1 MGAPAALFV
10 GDIPLIKVA
19 IIDDH
24 PVFRQGLR
32 RVLER
37 FPDLEVVWESGTV
50 ADLMENLDRNP
61 VDVLLLD
68 LYLGPQEDTIGV
80 MRTVRERYAD
90 LRVITISASLDW
102 DSVTASRQAGA
113 SGYLPKDLSV
123 EDMVAGIRALADP
136 NLGRMPFTSKTSKT
150 AGSGNGFG
158 IVAHAALTRREREV
172 LFDIVCGNSNRDIA
186 AHLGISVTTVNK
198 HVHHILSKLK
208 AKTRAQVIAR
218 MRGVPVRTYSPPP
231 GK

>member
-1 MGAPAALFV
+1 M
-10 GDIPLIKVA
+10 
-19 IIDDH
+19 
-24 PVFRQGLR
+24 FRQGLR

-37 FPDLEVVWESGTV
+37 APDFAVVWESGTV
-50 ADLMENLDRNP
+50 TDLMDNLQTNP

-68 LYLGPQEDTIGV
+68 LYLGPEEDTISV
-80 MRTVRERYAD
+80 MRTVRERYSD
-90 LRVITISASLDW
+90 VRVITISASLDW

-136 NLGRMPFTSKTSKT
+136 NLGRMSFTAKTNKT
-150 AGSGNGFG
+150 AGSGNGLG
-158 IVAHAALTRREREV
+158 ADKHAALTQREREV
-172 LFDIVCGNSNRDIA
+172 LFEMVCGNSNRDIA

-218 MRGVPVRTYSPPP
+218 MRGIPVRTYTAPPAR
-231 GK
+231 G

>member
-1 MGAPAALFV
+1 
-10 GDIPLIKVA
+10 LIRLA

-37 FPDLEVVWESGTV
+37 APDLEVIWESGTV
-50 ADLMENLDRNP
+50 TDLMANLRESP

-68 LYLGPQEDTIGV
+68 LYLGPEEDTIAV
-80 MRTVRERYAD
+80 MRAVRDRYAD
-90 LRVITISASLDW
+90 VRVITISASLDW
-102 DSVTASRQAGA
+102 ESVSASRLAGA

-136 NLGRMPFTSKTSKT
+136 DLGKMPFTARRARPGVS
-150 AGSGNGFG
+150 SGNGLG
-158 IVAHAALTRREREV
+158 TTTPHAALTRREREV
-172 LFDIVCGNSNRDIA
+172 LFEMVCGNSNRDIA
-186 AHLGISVTTVNK
+186 SHLGISVTTVNK
-198 HVHHILSKLK
+198 HVHHVLTKLK

-218 MRGVPVRTYSPPP
+218 MRGIPVRNYAGTPSRS
-231 GK
+231 